1 MLKDDDAKDKLM
13 AEIFKALAHEY
24 RIKMLRII
32 MNSEKP
38 LHIKALTE
46 MLNADY
52 PIVYKHIKILEK
64 AGIIGIFM
72 VGRSRVPYVKRKEEL
87 SKLLEDLVNIVKQ

>member
-32 MNSEKP
+32 ISSEKP
-38 LHIKALTE
+38 LHIKAIAE
-46 MLNADY
+46 MLNLNY
-52 PIVYKHIKILEK
+52 EVVYKHIKILEK

-72 VGRSRVPYVKRKEEL
+72 VGRSRVPYVKRREEL
-87 SKLLEDLVNIVKQ
+87 SKLLEDLVNIIKQ